1 MVSSRT
7 SSGRT
12 GRPPVTSRGQIL
24 AAARRLIEADGW
36 QRLTMRR
43 LAAELGIGATT
54 LYHHVRDREELLVLL
69 VGQAIEQIERPD
81 LPADPRARI
90 VTVMHRSRD
99 VLASMPWAV
108 EVLTVDGFM
117 GRLGDNSIW
126 MVEVVLNAAIEAGCS
141 KERAVEVFRHLWFY
155 TVGEILVRARS
166 AVAPIDRTK
175 LLREGETRFTSRDAQ
190 ALPTIAAIGDAW
202 PEIARRD
209 TYAEGISA
217 FLDGLLGSSASA
229 PTSST
234 PSQ

>member
-1 MVSSRT
+1 
-7 SSGRT
+7 
-12 GRPPVTSRGQIL
+12 
-24 AAARRLIEADGW
+24 
-36 QRLTMRR
+36 
-43 LAAELGIGATT
+43 
-54 LYHHVRDREELLVLL
+54 
-69 VGQAIEQIERPD
+69 
-81 LPADPRARI
+81 
-90 VTVMHRSRD
+90 
-99 VLASMPWAV
+99 
-108 EVLTVDGFM
+108 
-117 GRLGDNSIW
+117 
-126 MVEVVLNAAIEAGCS
+126 AAIEAGCS